1 MENASKALIMAGS
14 ILLAI
19 MVIGLLVFGYRQMS
33 DLEQTKENSK
43 EVDKLAEYMARF
55 EQFNRG
61 KDNPLYG
68 SELLSLAN
76 LQEDYNLSDARAD
89 VGYDKIEIYV
99 NITKKLEGYLE
110 AGQEYNISEI
120 LEKING
126 VLEEIDK
133 YENTKNNQCI
143 LYNGKTV
150 KYYSKKS
157 YREIALD
164 FMDKIEKALKEE
176 VEKEFG
182 DDVKFTGI
190 PSSWGND
197 RISDF
202 LLSQPETSSLMID
215 IDTYDNLKN
224 TVYNQFRTGKRFYCE
239 SVDYNKYNGR
249 IKTMT
254 FVEI

>member
-14 ILLAI
+14 VLLAI

-61 KDNPLYG
+61 KDNALYG

-89 VGYDKIEIYV
+89 VGYDKIEIKV
-99 NITKKLEGYLE
+99 EITKKLEGYLE
-110 AGQEYNISEI
+110 AGKEYNISEI

-126 VLEEIDK
+126 VLEEAEN
-133 YENTKNNQCI
+133 YEKQNSNYNN
-143 LYNGKTV
+143 KSV
-150 KYYSKKS
+150 RYYSKKS
-157 YREIALD
+157 YREIAVD
-164 FMDKIEKALKEE
+164 FNID
-176 VEKEFG
+176 
-182 DDVKFTGI
+182 I
-190 PSSWGND
+190 PSNAPNVPSFDENGNEIKTVEEYL
-197 RISDF
+197 RENSKVNA
-202 LLSQPETSSLMID
+202 LLNEIEQ
-215 IDTYDNLKN
+215 YN
-224 TVYNQFRTGKRFYCE
+224 TLNTTYNQFRIGKRFYCE
-239 SVDYNKYNGR
+239 NVDYNEFNGR

>member
-14 ILLAI
+14 VLLAI

-33 DLEQTKENSK
+33 DLEQTKENSDY
-43 EVDKLAEYMARF
+43 VDKLAEYMARF

-61 KDNPLYG
+61 EKNPLYG

-99 NITKKLEGYLE
+99 TITKNLEGYLE
-110 AGQEYNISEI
+110 AGKTYNISEI
-120 LEKING
+120 LEKINS
-126 VLEEIDK
+126 VLAKIENYEEPNSK
-133 YENTKNNQCI
+133 YNN
-143 LYNGKTV
+143 KSV
-150 KYYSKKS
+150 RYYYKKS
-157 YREIALD
+157 YREIA
-164 FMDKIEKALKEE
+164 
-176 VEKEFG
+176 KEFG
-182 DDVKFTGI
+182 LEDYI
-190 PSSWGND
+190 PSDWGND
-197 RISDF
+197 LISEF
-202 LLSQPETSSLMID
+202 LNTNSKTKQLMID

-239 SVDYNKYNGR
+239 KVEYNEFNGR
-249 IKTMT
+249 IKKMA

>member
-14 ILLAI
+14 IMLAI
-19 MVIGLLVFGYRQMS
+19 MVIGLLVFGYRQIS

-61 KDNPLYG
+61 KDNALYG

-76 LQEDYNLSDARAD
+76 LQEDYNSSDARAD

-99 NITKKLEGYLE
+99 DITKKLEGYLD
-110 AGQEYNISEI
+110 AGKTYNISEI
-120 LEKING
+120 LAKING

-133 YENTKNNQCI
+133 YENVNNKNCI

-150 KYYSKKS
+150 RYYSKKS
-157 YREIALD
+157 YREIA
-164 FMDKIEKALKEE
+164 
-176 VEKEFG
+176 KEFG
-182 DDVKFTGI
+182 LEDDI
-190 PSSWGND
+190 PSDWGND
-197 RISDF
+197 LTSEF
-202 LLSQPETSSLMID
+202 LMENSKTKKLMID
-215 IDTYDNLKN
+215 LDIYDNLKN
-224 TVYNQFRTGKRFYCE
+224 TAYNQFRTGKRFYCE
-239 SVDYNKYNGR
+239 SVEYNKYNGR
-249 IKTMT
+249 IKSMT